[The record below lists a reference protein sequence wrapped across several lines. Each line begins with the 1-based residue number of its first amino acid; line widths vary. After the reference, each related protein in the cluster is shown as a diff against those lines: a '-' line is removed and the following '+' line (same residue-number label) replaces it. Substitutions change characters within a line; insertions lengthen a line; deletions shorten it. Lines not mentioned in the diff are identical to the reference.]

1 MKNLRVLKFGGSSVA
16 DVEKIKHVAKIIAN
30 YKKKGFKVVVVV
42 SAMGNTT
49 DNLIELANKVNPHPE
64 KRELDML
71 LATGEQVSS
80 ALLAMALQNLGLKA
94 IAFSGYQV
102 KIITDKIHTKARI
115 ITIDTKRLR
124 KELNEDKI
132 VVVAG
137 FQGISAYT
145 QDITTLGRGG
155 SDLTAVAL
163 AYALNADLCEI
174 YTDVEGI
181 FTADP
186 KIVKSARKLDFIS
199 YDEMLELASTGAQ
212 VMQTRSIEVAK
223 KFNVKIEVKSTFSK
237 KGGTMIGRISKEIE
251 APLIS
256 GISLNTK
263 EAKITICGVPDRPG
277 IAAKIFNEIAKEN
290 INVDMIVQNVSH
302 KGLTDI
308 SFTVSK
314 EDLDKAFQITQNVA
328 KKIKAQN
335 VLKDENIA
343 RVSVV
348 GIGMKTQAGVAGK
361 VFKTLAEN
369 KINIEMI
376 STSEISISCIIKKQ
390 DAKKAVSALHK
401 RFKLDKIKV
410 QKK

>member
-1 MKNLRVLKFGGSSVA
+1 MRKLRVLKFGGRTVA
-16 DVEKIKHVAKIIAN
+16 DIGKVKQVANIIAN

-42 SAMGNTT
+42 SAMGDTT
-49 DNLIELANKVNPHPE
+49 DNLIELAKKINPHPE

-71 LATGEQVSS
+71 LATGEQISS
-80 ALLAMALQNLGLKA
+80 AILAMALQNLGLKA
-94 IAFSGYQV
+94 VAFSGYQV
-102 KIITDKIHTKARI
+102 KIITDKIHTRARI
-115 ITIDTKRLR
+115 ITIDTQRIKR
-124 KELNEDKI
+124 ELNKERI

-137 FQGISAYT
+137 FQGVSAST

-163 AYALNADLCEI
+163 AYALKAELCEI
-174 YTDVEGI
+174 YTDVEGV

-186 KIVKSARKLDFIS
+186 RVVKSAKKLDFIS

-223 KFNVKIEVKSTFSK
+223 KFNVEIEVKSTFSK
-237 KGGTMIGRISKEIE
+237 KGGTMIGEISKEIE
-251 APLIS
+251 APVIS

-263 EAKITICGVPDRPG
+263 EAKITICGVPDKPG
-277 IAAKIFNEIAKEN
+277 IAAKIFTEIAKEN

-308 SFTVSK
+308 SFTVPK
-314 EDLDKAFQITQNVA
+314 EDLDRGFQITQLVA
-328 KKIKAQN
+328 KKIKALN

-348 GIGMKTQAGVAGK
+348 GIGMKTQSGVAGN

-376 STSEISISCIIKKQ
+376 STSEISISCIIKKH
-390 DAKKAVSALHK
+390 DAKRAVSALHK
-401 RFKLDKIKV
+401 KFKLDKIKV